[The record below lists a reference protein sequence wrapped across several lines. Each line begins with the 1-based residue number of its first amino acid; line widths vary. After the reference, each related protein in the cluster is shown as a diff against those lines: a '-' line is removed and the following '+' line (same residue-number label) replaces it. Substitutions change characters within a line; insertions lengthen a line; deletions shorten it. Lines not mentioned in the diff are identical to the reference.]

1 MKVLIDLD
9 EGLLSLLD
17 AEAAFFGQ
25 TRLRTLR
32 KLLTEALRARAR
44 VRGEE
49 FPEVEPWTAGV
60 AYSRCGRPS
69 LTPGYAP
76 CRRPPHED
84 GPCAH
89 DLSFETCDRCSSG
102 DACERRETCF
112 ADAEAVYR
120 KGTDVIAA
128 RVNDGTQAVILS
140 RPARAAH
147 EAIADVSPSI
157 GQAIAS
163 APVVS
168 DSCIHEPIARGIAV
182 DHSVITS
189 TSVSSISSEAQ
200 TVAEE
205 RMLDR
210 TAKLVT

>member
-17 AEAAFFGQ
+17 AEATFFGQ

-89 DLSFETCDRCSSG
+89 D
-102 DACERRETCF
+102 CF

-147 EAIADVSPSI
+147 EAIADISPSI